1 MFMSWEFEIH
11 FRNREAKKQARDLGG
26 LGQETKKKAEA
37 NGRSP
42 KAMTGLA
49 ALFLPP
55 LESQCLGCH
64 TSDLLDGNLHQ
75 PREVHYRISTKN
87 PRDNPKAQILALFK
101 KLRYHKWHIIWVNCN
116 ISLT

>member
-1 MFMSWEFEIH
+1 
-11 FRNREAKKQARDLGG
+11 
-26 LGQETKKKAEA
+26 
-37 NGRSP
+37 
-42 KAMTGLA
+42 MTGLA

-75 PREVHYRISTKN
+75 PWEVHYRISTKN

-101 KLRYHKWHIIWVNCN
+101 KLRYHKWHIIWVRKIIIIHSPEVRRFGDDFPYNLPRYN
-116 ISLT
+116 ALKL

>member
-1 MFMSWEFEIH
+1 MSWEFEIH

-75 PREVHYRISTKN
+75 PWEVHYRIEKQ
-87 PRDNPKAQILALFK
+87 KILETIQK
-101 KLRYHKWHIIWVNCN
+101 HKFWHCSKSSDIISG
-116 ISLT
+116 I